1 MFKKLNYIL
10 EKLIKINK
18 LELLIEFEK
27 KNDGKSLLCYNQYD
41 LPHFQFLKILVNE
54 VLSFNI
60 LEEYGVIWSLKL
72 KLNKN
77 Q

>member
-60 LEEYGVIWSLKL
+60 LEEYGVI
-72 KLNKN
+72 
-77 Q
+77 